1 MNVPAVLESIAR
13 NGNLSDDD
21 RRLLMQAAS
30 VVRIQLV
37 RPWDADVRDFQ
48 IRFGHFVAKFPTI
61 PDRDVL
67 VLRQRLIKEEFQ
79 ELYQAIDMRDLP
91 EIARECVDLVY
102 VVLGTMNS
110 VGLDFTPFWNQIHAA
125 NMLKVPNP
133 ERNGKTLK
141 PEGWVKPCT
150 SDLIHGDVLDL
161 DPAETL
167 RLRKRS

>member
-30 VVRIQLV
+30 VVRTQRV
-37 RPWDADVRDFQ
+37 RPWDDDVRDFQ
-48 IRFGHFVAKFPTI
+48 TRFGHFVAGVPTL

-79 ELYQAIDMRDLP
+79 ELYRAIDMRDLP

-110 VGLDFTPFWNQIHAA
+110 VGLPFAPFWNQIHAA
-125 NMLKVPNP
+125 NMLKVRNP
-133 ERNGKTLK
+133 EQNGKTLK
-141 PEGWVKPCT
+141 PEGWIKPNP
-150 SDLIHGDVLDL
+150 SVLIHGDIVDR
-161 DPAETL
+161 DPSETL
-167 RLRKRS
+167 RLHS